1 MSTEPIERNELPG
14 GDFEGR
20 AHGSS
25 VSMFFERELPA
36 GAGPRLHRHP
46 YDETF
51 VIQGGSAVFTL
62 GDEEVVGSAGQILV
76 APAGLPHR
84 FRSLGGYTAIHI
96 HASDHF
102 IQEWL
107 E

>member
-1 MSTEPIERNELPG
+1 MTTRPIEQAELAG

-20 AHGSS
+20 AHGSN
-25 VSMFFERELPA
+25 VSIFFERDLPP

-51 VIQGGSAVFTL
+51 VIQAGSALFTL

-84 FRSLGGYTAIHI
+84 FRSLGGYTALHI
-96 HASDHF
+96 HASDRF